1 VTRAQLLALGW
12 GRDTIAFRVR
22 SGELIPVHSGV
33 YAVGHVPL
41 RAHERSMAAVLA
53 CGPGAVLSHAAA
65 LALYGLAE
73 RPATLEVTGRTS
85 AAAPA
90 SGRTAAPPSPA

>member
-1 VTRAQLLALGW
+1 VCKKGADRHTIEHIVRRQLGHVTRAQLLALGW

-65 LALYGLAE
+65 LALYGLA
-73 RPATLEVTGRTS
+73 
-85 AAAPA
+85 
-90 SGRTAAPPSPA
+90 